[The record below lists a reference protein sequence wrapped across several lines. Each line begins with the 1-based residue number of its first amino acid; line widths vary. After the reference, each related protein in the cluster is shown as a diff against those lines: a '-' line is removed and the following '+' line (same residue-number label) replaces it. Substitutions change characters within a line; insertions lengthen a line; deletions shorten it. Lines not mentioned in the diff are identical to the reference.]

1 VRRDGVEDAALAVL
15 DLTDNHSWRMKMNWY
30 LMVLKKYAQFS
41 GRSRRKELWMFTLFN
56 CIFSWPLYILGL
68 VFHENTLGSIFLGLY
83 FIYVLAVI
91 VPCLAVSVRRLHDTG
106 KSGWWLLIVLVPIV
120 GPIVL
125 LVFYVLDS
133 QPGANEYGPNPKLA

>member
-1 VRRDGVEDAALAVL
+1 
-15 DLTDNHSWRMKMNWY
+15 
-30 LMVLKKYAQFS
+30 
-41 GRSRRKELWMFTLFN
+41 
-56 CIFSWPLYILGL
+56 
-68 VFHENTLGSIFLGLY
+68 
-83 FIYVLAVI
+83 
-91 VPCLAVSVRRLHDTG
+91 VRRLHDTG

>member
-1 VRRDGVEDAALAVL
+1 
-15 DLTDNHSWRMKMNWY
+15 MNWY
-30 LMVLKKYAQFS
+30 LMVLKKYAQFE

>member
-1 VRRDGVEDAALAVL
+1 VRRDGVEDAALAVR
-15 DLTDNHSWRMKMNWY
+15 DLADNKKTEDEMNWY
-30 LMVLKKYAQFS
+30 LMVLKKYAQFE